1 MQPRPPRT
9 VARLKPR
16 SPVNPMKNRFPI
28 VSLLAFLA
36 AGYLVAAPA
45 ANREAEALA
54 VLNNS
59 AAELKDKARAC
70 QTLADFG
77 GAKSIAALSALLA
90 DEKLG
95 DYARS
100 GLESMADPGAG
111 AALRRALGTLSGRQL
126 AGAINS
132 LGVRRDPAAVAD
144 LRKFAL
150 ENKPDAAP
158 AAVAAL
164 GLIGNADAAQ
174 ALQAVIEKGPADLR
188 LAAAHASIIA
198 AERLAKSG
206 NAAAAR
212 KLLEASVKAVPAGPS
227 TDAARRQLAALPA
240 R

>member
-1 MQPRPPRT
+1 
-9 VARLKPR
+9 
-16 SPVNPMKNRFPI
+16 MKNRF
-28 VSLLAFLA
+28 SFLYLLAVLA
-36 AGYLVAAPA
+36 AGTGISAPA

-54 VLNNS
+54 VLSNS

-111 AALRRALGTLSGRQL
+111 AALRRALGTLRGRQL

-132 LGVRRDPAAVAD
+132 LGVRRDAAAVSD
-144 LRKFAL
+144 LRKLAL
-150 ENKPDAAP
+150 ANNADSAP
-158 AAVAAL
+158 AAVTAL

-174 ALQAVIEKGPADLR
+174 ALEAVMSGGPAELR
-188 LAAAHASIIA
+188 LPAAHAAIVA
-198 AERLAKSG
+198 AEHLARAG
-206 NAAAAR
+206 NRSAVRA
-212 KLLEASVKAVPAGPS
+212 LLEAAVKAVPAGPS
-227 TDAARRQLAALPA
+227 ADAARRLLAAK
-240 R
+240 

>member
-1 MQPRPPRT
+1 
-9 VARLKPR
+9 
-16 SPVNPMKNRFPI
+16 MKNRF
-28 VSLLAFLA
+28 SFLCLLAVLA
-36 AGYLVAAPA
+36 AGTGISAPA

-54 VLNNS
+54 VLSNS

-111 AALRRALGTLSGRQL
+111 AALRRSLGTLRGRQL

-132 LGVRRDPAAVAD
+132 LGVRRDAAAVAD
-144 LRKFAL
+144 LRKLAL
-150 ENKPDAAP
+150 ANNADSAP
-158 AAVAAL
+158 AAVTAL

-174 ALQAVIEKGPADLR
+174 ALQAVLENGPAELR
-188 LAAAHASIIA
+188 LPAAHASIVA
-198 AERLAKSG
+198 AEQLAKGG

-212 KLLEASVKAVPAGPS
+212 KLLETSTKAVPSGPS
-227 TDAARRQLAALPA
+227 AEAARRAVASLPK

>member
-1 MQPRPPRT
+1 
-9 VARLKPR
+9 
-16 SPVNPMKNRFPI
+16 MKSRISF
-28 VSLLAFLA
+28 VGLLAVIA
-36 AGYLVAAPA
+36 AVTGVGAPA

-77 GAKSIAALSALLA
+77 GAKSIATLSALLA

-111 AALRRALGTLSGRQL
+111 AALRRALGKLSGRQL

-132 LGVRRDPAAVAD
+132 LGVRRDNAAVAD
-144 LRKFAL
+144 LRKLAL
-150 ENKPDAAP
+150 ANNPDSAP

-174 ALQAVIEKGPADLR
+174 ALQAVLDIGPAGLR
-188 LAAAHASIIA
+188 LPAAHASIIA
-198 AERLAKSG
+198 AEQLAKAG

-212 KLLEASVKAVPAGPS
+212 KLLEVAVKAVPTGPS

>member
-1 MQPRPPRT
+1 
-9 VARLKPR
+9 
-16 SPVNPMKNRFPI
+16 MKNRF
-28 VSLLAFLA
+28 SFLCLLAVFA
-36 AGYLVAAPA
+36 AGTGNSASAV
-45 ANREAEALA
+45 NREAEALA
-54 VLNNS
+54 VLSNS

-111 AALRRALGTLSGRQL
+111 AALRRSLGTLRGRQL

-132 LGVRRDPAAVAD
+132 LGVRRDAAAVAD
-144 LRKFAL
+144 LRKLAL
-150 ENKPDAAP
+150 ANNADSAP
-158 AAVAAL
+158 AAVTAL

-174 ALQAVIEKGPADLR
+174 SLQAVLENGPAELR
-188 LAAAHASIIA
+188 LPAAHASIVA
-198 AERLAKSG
+198 AEQLAKGG

-212 KLLEASVKAVPAGPS
+212 KLLETSTKAVPSGPS
-227 TDAARRQLAALPA
+227 AEAARRAVASLPK

>member
-1 MQPRPPRT
+1 
-9 VARLKPR
+9 
-16 SPVNPMKNRFPI
+16 MKNRFPFLP
-28 VSLLAFLA
+28 VLALLA
-36 AGYLVAAPA
+36 AGNLVAASTA
-45 ANREAEALA
+45 DREAEALA

-77 GAKSIAALSALLA
+77 GAKSIAALSSLLA

-132 LGVRRDPAAVAD
+132 LGVRRDAAAVAE
-144 LRKFAL
+144 LRKLAL
-150 ENKPDAAP
+150 ANRPDAAP
-158 AAVAAL
+158 AAVASL
-164 GLIGNADAAQ
+164 GLIGNGDAAQ
-174 ALQAVIEKGPADLR
+174 ALQAVLAQGPVELR
-188 LAAAHASIIA
+188 LPAAHASLIA
-198 AERLAKSG
+198 AEHLAKGGSP
-206 NAAAAR
+206 AAAR
-212 KLLEASVKAVPAGPS
+212 TLLEASVRAVPSGPS
-227 TDAARRQLAALPA
+227 AEAARRRLAAPPV

>member
-1 MQPRPPRT
+1 
-9 VARLKPR
+9 
-16 SPVNPMKNRFPI
+16 MKNRFLPA
-28 VSLLAFLA
+28 VVFSLLAAGAVPA
-36 AGYLVAAPA
+36 ASA

-54 VLNNS
+54 VLENPS
-59 AAELKDKARAC
+59 AELKDKARAC

-111 AALRRALGTLSGRQL
+111 AALRRALGTLKGRPL

-132 LGVRRDPAAVAD
+132 VGVRRDAAAVGA
-144 LRKFAL
+144 LRAFAL
-150 ENKPDAAP
+150 ENNRDAAA

-174 ALQAVIEKGPADLR
+174 ALQAVLQKGPVDLR
-188 LAAAHASIIA
+188 LPAAHASIIA
-198 AERLAKSG
+198 AEHLSKVG

-212 KLLEASVKAVPAGPS
+212 ALLEASVKAWSSGPS
-227 TDAARRQLAALPA
+227 AEAARRRLATLPA

>member
-1 MQPRPPRT
+1 
-9 VARLKPR
+9 
-16 SPVNPMKNRFPI
+16 MKNRF
-28 VSLLAFLA
+28 SFLCLLAVLA
-36 AGYLVAAPA
+36 AGTGNSAPA
-45 ANREAEALA
+45 VNREAEALA
-54 VLNNS
+54 VLSNS

-111 AALRRALGTLSGRQL
+111 AALRRSLGTLRGRQL

-132 LGVRRDPAAVAD
+132 LGVRRDTAAVSD
-144 LRKFAL
+144 LRKLAL
-150 ENKPDAAP
+150 ANSPDSAP
-158 AAVAAL
+158 AAVTAL

-174 ALQAVIEKGPADLR
+174 SLQAVLENGPAELR
-188 LAAAHASIIA
+188 LPAAHASIVA
-198 AERLAKSG
+198 AEQLAKGG

-212 KLLEASVKAVPAGPS
+212 KLLETSTKAVPSGPS
-227 TDAARRQLAALPA
+227 AEAARRAVASLPK

>member
-1 MQPRPPRT
+1 
-9 VARLKPR
+9 
-16 SPVNPMKNRFPI
+16 MKNRFPL
-28 VSLLAFLA
+28 VSLLALLA
-36 AGYLVAAPA
+36 AGTGVGAPA

-54 VLNNS
+54 VLNNP

-77 GAKSIAALSALLA
+77 GAKSIASLSALLA

-126 AGAINS
+126 AGTINS
-132 LGVRRDPAAVAD
+132 LGVRRDAAAVAD

-150 ENKPDAAP
+150 ENKRDAAA

-164 GLIGNADAAQ
+164 GLIGNAEAAQ
-174 ALQAVIEKGPADLR
+174 ALQAVLEKGPADLR
-188 LAAAHASIIA
+188 LPAAHASIIA
-198 AERLAKSG
+198 AEQLAKAG
-206 NAAAAR
+206 NAAVAR
-212 KLLEASVKAVPAGPS
+212 KLLETSTKAVPSGPS
-227 TDAARRQLAALPA
+227 ADAARRQIASLPK

>member
-1 MQPRPPRT
+1 
-9 VARLKPR
+9 
-16 SPVNPMKNRFPI
+16 MKNRISF
-28 VSLLAFLA
+28 VCLLAVIA
-36 AGYLVAAPA
+36 AVTGVGAPA

-59 AAELKDKARAC
+59 ASELKDKARAC

-111 AALRRALGTLSGRQL
+111 AALRRSLGTLRGRQL

-132 LGVRRDPAAVAD
+132 LGVRRDAAAVAD
-144 LRKFAL
+144 LRKLAL
-150 ENKPDAAP
+150 ANNADSAP
-158 AAVAAL
+158 AAVTAL

-174 ALQAVIEKGPADLR
+174 ALQAVLENGPAELR
-188 LAAAHASIIA
+188 LPAAHASIVA
-198 AERLAKSG
+198 AEQLAKGG

-212 KLLEASVKAVPAGPS
+212 KLLETSTKAVPSGPS
-227 TDAARRQLAALPA
+227 AEAARRAVASLPK